1 MSGNGV
7 PVLQLDFDDDKIKK
21 LNEIA
26 DKFRAALSVGP
37 GGFKVTDTG
46 ARSAMG
52 LNPAAQPPA
61 VQPSGRQRDD
71 NGRFVKGGQ
80 APADVTPN
88 TPQAKPGFFGNIFAR
103 KYQPQVS
110 EADKFFNNFNKQGKD
125 TQKTFGEIN
134 KTLKGTTDS
143 LEGLYK
149 KTVVWSARIAA
160 IGAGGMF
167 GYGFMANRVTEQL
180 TNAQGLGMTTG
191 QTQAV
196 HSTYSKYLPNIDSI
210 AERLSQA
217 SQNSADPLY
226 AAMVGMGINP
236 RGGTAENT
244 PKLLSAVAGLLSNYR
259 NNPEMAQ
266 PVLKSWGLSDF
277 DPATSRQL
285 LGLYD
290 SGKLD
295 ELGGTLRNRSSHLDA
310 LLSLGAQQQYQD
322 ASSAFEYNGQR
333 IGNAWKSGISGL
345 TPYMTEASGAVT
357 SNIEGFLTGGNF
369 QFIVKE
375 VGEGLK
381 EFSGWLNS
389 PGFKKDMNDFTTK
402 VSEMAKSVG
411 SAIDWIRGYLPD
423 SEASGTD
430 PAGTADPT
438 TAGGWLKKFFTG
450 KYNTSN
456 DLAKAA
462 GETFMG
468 VMGINDIADRFS
480 AGGWYNHNQDGL
492 KKLTSEANNKA
503 NLPGGVNVPD
513 RNNNPGNIRPVSG
526 KGFNSYA
533 SELHGWGA
541 MNNLLMRYYTGKNSG
556 TPLRTIKDIVN
567 RWAPAKDNNKPNQY
581 AAQVAKWMGVGETE
595 VLDLTKSDTMAS
607 LMHAMARKEGFSNW
621 ASPLADRAAGVKDV
635 NVNISINQKPGS
647 DIHAQ
652 VSGITLAHK

>member
-160 IGAGGMF
+160 IGAGGLF

-244 PKLLSAVAGLLSNYR
+244 PKLLSAVAGLLSKYR

-295 ELGGTLRNRSSHLDA
+295 ELGGTLRKRSSHLDA

-333 IGNAWKSGISGL
+333 IGNAWKRGISGL
-345 TPYMTEASGAVT
+345 TPYMSQASEAVT

-369 QFIVKE
+369 QLIVKE
-375 VGEGLK
+375 VGDGLK

-389 PGFKKDMNDFTTK
+389 PGFKEDMHDFTTK

-541 MNNLLMRYYTGKNSG
+541 MNNQLMRYYTGKTTG
-556 TPLRTIKDIVN
+556 KQLRTIEDIVST
-567 RWAPAKDNNKPNQY
+567 WAPASDNNNPKEY
-581 AAQVAKWMGVGETE
+581 AAQVAKWMGVSETE
-595 VLDLTKSDTMAS
+595 VLDLTKPDTMAS
-607 LMHAMARKEGFSNW
+607 LMHSMARKEGFANW
-621 ASPLADRAAGVKDV
+621 SSQLADQAAGVKDV